1 LAARPQ
7 TTGQLTPRSRNAVI
21 EVDRKME
28 PRQIVGLT
36 GVLVLFIGVFTPIV
50 SIPTVGYINYV
61 QNEKLDGVIVLSLA
75 VASFVLLLTKQYRA
89 LWFTGF
95 ASLGVLLF
103 TFIKLQIRISEIK
116 EKFGADL
123 AGKRAPRLA
132 DWAMQSVQIEWGWPV
147 LTIGA
152 AFILWAA
159 AQKFGTMARVAAYR
173 RERSP
178 APSPVAADPNPAA
191 DDPLLFTYM
200 CPKCQSFQKSD
211 VLACGKCGTRNPHR
225 PNSFSHSETREDP
238 GEYHLAIEELNGLI
252 GLSTV
257 KHEIETLANLVRVQ
271 KMREAHGFNAPTMS
285 LHLVFTGNPGTGKT
299 TVARL
304 LGRIYKGL
312 GVLASGHVVEV
323 ERRDLVAAYVG
334 QTAMKTMDVISKS
347 LDGVL
352 FIDEAYAL
360 AKRSENDYGQ
370 EAIETLLTAME
381 DNRDRLVVVVAGYS
395 QRMREFIESNPG
407 LQSRFNK
414 YIEFPD
420 YSIEELITIFE
431 KFVAQN
437 QYLLSEDGREEV
449 EKILERERRESG
461 ANFAN
466 ARLVRNVFEIAIEHQ
481 ANRVAA
487 IASPCND
494 DLQKITR
501 EDLVGIDIPN

>member
-1 LAARPQ
+1 
-7 TTGQLTPRSRNAVI
+7 
-21 EVDRKME
+21 ME

-36 GVLVLFIGVFTPIV
+36 GAIVLFVGVFTPIV
-50 SIPTVGYINYV
+50 SIPTVGYINYF
-61 QNEKLDGVIVLSLA
+61 QNEKLDGVVILSLA
-75 VASFVLLLTKQYRA
+75 TVSFVLLLMRRYRA
-89 LWFTGF
+89 LWVTGF

-103 TFIKLQIRISEIK
+103 TFMTLQIRISEIK
-116 EKFGADL
+116 EKLGAEL
-123 AGKRAPRLA
+123 ADKRSPGLA
-132 DWAMQSVQIEWGWPV
+132 DWAMRSVQIEWGWPV
-147 LTIGA
+147 LTIGT

-159 AQKFGTMARVAAYR
+159 AQKFGTMARVGVYR
-173 RERSP
+173 SDRP
-178 APSPVAADPNPAA
+178 LAPTPVAADPNPAA
-191 DDPLLFTYM
+191 DDPALFTYM

-211 VLACGKCGTRNPHR
+211 VLTCGKCGSKNPHR
-225 PNSFSHSETREDP
+225 PQSFSHSESREDLD
-238 GEYHLAIEELNGLI
+238 EYRAAIEELNGLI

-257 KHEIETLANLVRVQ
+257 KREIETLANVVRVQ
-271 KMREAHGFNAPTMS
+271 KIREAHGFNVPTMS

-304 LGRIYKGL
+304 LGRIYNGL

-323 ERRDLVAAYVG
+323 ERRDLVAGYVG
-334 QTAMKTMDVISKS
+334 QTAIKTMSVISRS

-352 FIDEAYAL
+352 FIDEAYTL

-370 EAIETLLTAME
+370 EAIDTLLKAME

-420 YSIEELITIFE
+420 YTTEELITIFE

-437 QYLLSEDGREEV
+437 QYLLTNEAREEV

-461 ANFAN
+461 SKSAN

-481 ANRVAA
+481 ANRLAA
-487 IASPCND
+487 IAAPCND

-501 EDLVGIDIPN
+501 EDLAGIDIPN